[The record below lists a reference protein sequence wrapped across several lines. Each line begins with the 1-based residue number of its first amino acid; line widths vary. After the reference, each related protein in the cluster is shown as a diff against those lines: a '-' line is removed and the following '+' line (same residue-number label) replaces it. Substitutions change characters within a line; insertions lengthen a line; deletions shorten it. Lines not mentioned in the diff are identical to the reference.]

1 MVSKRLLIT
10 SVAALFYALAC
21 RFILKPLLSPISD
34 ISDIIMWALGI
45 TIALSI
51 PKETNPEQEKP
62 GNGGVFVFI
71 MVWITAF
78 TMLSQI

>member
-1 MVSKRLLIT
+1 MVSKRLIIT

-21 RFILKPLLSPISD
+21 KFILKPLLSPIPD
-34 ISDIIMWALGI
+34 VSDIIMWTLAIIIPL
-45 TIALSI
+45 AI

-62 GNGGVFVFI
+62 GNGGIFVFI
-71 MVWITAF
+71 MVWITAY